1 MSARFTVDVGA
12 QYVEGTVRLAV
23 RAVGQDAD
31 GSYADIAV
39 GPFPATIV
47 RLRVGRPVGLGHG
60 RTIRLGGLSPAGV
73 RPAVALE
80 VTQADES

>member
-12 QYVEGTVRLAV
+12 QYVDGQVRLAV
-23 RAVGQDAD
+23 RAAGQDAD
-31 GSYADIAV
+31 GPYADVAV

-47 RLRVGRPVGLGHG
+47 RLRVGTPVDLGHG
-60 RTIRLGGLSPAGV
+60 RALRLGGLSPAGV

-80 VTQADES
+80 VTQADER